1 MRGEGGEEDEGGK
14 EEGIQRG
21 GEVKCSG
28 GRGQWERRQE
38 DGGAWEEGYVIVCVW
53 KGEHCDEFIT

>member
-1 MRGEGGEEDEGGK
+1 MAA
-14 EEGIQRG
+14 
-21 GEVKCSG
+21 
-28 GRGQWERRQE
+28 RRQE